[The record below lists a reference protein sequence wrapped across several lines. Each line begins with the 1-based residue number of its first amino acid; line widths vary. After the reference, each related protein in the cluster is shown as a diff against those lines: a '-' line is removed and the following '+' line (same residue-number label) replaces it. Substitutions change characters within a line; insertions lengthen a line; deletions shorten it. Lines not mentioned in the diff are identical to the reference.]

1 MATADDV
8 RELALSLPET
18 VEKSSYGTPGYRVK
32 DRLFARI
39 HPDGKSLLLRV
50 DRTQREAMHAAEP
63 AKFYWTPHYENY
75 DAVLAGLAAVDREEL
90 ASLLEMS
97 WFYMAPPKVAAAY
110 EVSSA

>member
-32 DRLFARI
+32 DKLFARI
-39 HPDGKSLLLRV
+39 HQDGVSLVLRC
-50 DRTQREAMHAAEP
+50 DRSQREAMHAAEP
-63 AKFYWTPHYENY
+63 SKFYWTPHYENY
-75 DAVLAGLAAVDREEL
+75 DAVLVGLTEVDREEL

-97 WFYMAPPKVAAAY
+97 WFFMAPPKVAAAY
-110 EVSSA
+110 EASSV